1 MLIESVLAAFASWS
15 AGMCPVSAPAVTK
28 IPPANTI
35 APNPAKRI
43 IAEIMRV
50 PAKLPI

>member
-1 MLIESVLAAFASWS
+1 MR
-15 AGMCPVSAPAVTK
+15 PVSAPTVTK

-35 APNPAKRI
+35 TPNPAKRI

-50 PAKLPI
+50 RAKLPI